1 MHTQQDFEKMVQ
13 SLLDWANENKEKRNL
28 IVIAFEEDVEKNG
41 KKGTEAFE
49 TIAGTE
55 KTQVAYLAGEML
67 DTKSEGM
74 GSLLRK
80 TNKAVG
86 LAVMMHS
93 LNKG

>member
-1 MHTQQDFEKMVQ
+1 MVQ
-13 SLLDWANENKEKRNL
+13 PLLDWADENKEKRNL

-41 KKGTEAFE
+41 KKGIEAFE

-55 KTQVAYLAGEML
+55 QVQAVYLAGEML
-67 DTKSEGM
+67 NTKSQGI
-74 GSLLRK
+74 GDLLRK